1 MRRLIVKLILRLF
14 FRVKVKGWENWE
26 NAGEG
31 VLIAPNYVSFID
43 PLILAAFLPEKVP
56 FAIERRLTKKR
67 FARFFLPIADTHI
80 LDADAPLTL
89 KYFLSLLKNGGG
101 ASSSPSCSPQ
111 SSAIP

>member
-89 KYFLSLLKNGGG
+89 KYFLSLLKNGGR
-101 ASSSPSCSPQ
+101 
-111 SSAIP
+111 